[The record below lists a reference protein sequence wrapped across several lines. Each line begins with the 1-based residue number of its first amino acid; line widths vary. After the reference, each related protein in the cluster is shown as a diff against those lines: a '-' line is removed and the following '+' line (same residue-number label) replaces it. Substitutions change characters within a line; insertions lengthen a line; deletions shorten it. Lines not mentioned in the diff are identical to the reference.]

1 MKNVYDDQIK
11 CRGFQKICLKNESFV
26 EYLFIAFREKR
37 DFVFAKTKLYFR
49 EIQFSEHALGHL
61 EFVKSG

>member
-1 MKNVYDDQIK
+1 MFMMIK
-11 CRGFQKICLKNESFV
+11 LSVEDFKRYALKNESFV